1 MNTYMIGDLII
12 FLAKQL
18 KTESEKKLK
27 SFDLGIG
34 QLQVLLLFY
43 EIKPQAMTQSS
54 IAKTLQIDKGN
65 VSRLVKK
72 LINKDYL
79 AIAVPGKIKN
89 ELILT
94 ETGLNMKQEILSSF
108 RAIYQ
113 EMTNGISQ
121 EELEMIE
128 SVMNKMKTNME

>member
-1 MNTYMIGDLII
+1 MNNYIIGDLII
-12 FLAKQL
+12 FLAKQM

-27 SFDLGIG
+27 PFDLGIG

-43 EIKPQAMTQSS
+43 EIKPQIMTQSS

-72 LINKDYL
+72 LINKNYL
-79 AIAVPGKIKN
+79 AIAAPGKARN

-94 ETGLNMKQEILSSF
+94 ETGLNMKQEILSTF

-113 EMTNGISQ
+113 EMTHGLSQ
-121 EELEMIE
+121 EELEMLE
-128 SVMNKMKTNME
+128 SVMKKMKTNME